1 MIHLLLA
8 ASVIC
13 SGMIPTGI
21 HNVDIVAKYQH
32 EATDSSHYVY
42 YGSDICVG
50 PGEVTVAAEGWPY
63 YVEASIQGVPVA
75 KCSYDPAILIDGF
88 NDGTT
93 GAWSYATP

>member
-13 SGMIPTGI
+13 SGMIPPGR
-21 HNVDIVAKYQH
+21 HDVSVVVRYQH
-32 EATDSSHYVY
+32 EYPAGSQYVY
-42 YGSDICVG
+42 YKYETVLGPSFIDIG
-50 PGEVTVAAEGWPY
+50 AEGWPY